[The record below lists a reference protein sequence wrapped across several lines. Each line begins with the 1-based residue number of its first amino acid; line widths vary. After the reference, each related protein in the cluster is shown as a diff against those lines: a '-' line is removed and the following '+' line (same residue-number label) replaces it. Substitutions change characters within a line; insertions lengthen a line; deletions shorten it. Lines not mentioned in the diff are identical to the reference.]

1 MNFRAAQKM
10 VSAASGTK
18 TRSHG
23 VERGG
28 FCGAIQRAPPP
39 MPASL
44 ARRMSNKENVGFGK
58 VSSVE
63 NF

>member
-1 MNFRAAQKM
+1 M
-10 VSAASGTK
+10 VSAANGTK
-18 TRSHG
+18 ARPHG

-39 MPASL
+39 LPPSL

-58 VSSVE
+58 VS